1 MDSLSMFLLILL
13 ACLGLGLLFREGV
26 FKKPWLAVLCAIL
39 MAAAIALRASVFDR
53 QTGDYMD
60 FLAWAFCFGR
70 ACSKSLRLRCCA
82 RS

>member
-13 ACLGLGLLFREGV
+13 ACLGLGMLIREGV

-53 QTGDYMD
+53 QTGDFVRD
-60 FLAWAFCFGR
+60 GR
-70 ACSKSLRLRCCA
+70 NRLLEATGVESWKQWCQN
-82 RS
+82 